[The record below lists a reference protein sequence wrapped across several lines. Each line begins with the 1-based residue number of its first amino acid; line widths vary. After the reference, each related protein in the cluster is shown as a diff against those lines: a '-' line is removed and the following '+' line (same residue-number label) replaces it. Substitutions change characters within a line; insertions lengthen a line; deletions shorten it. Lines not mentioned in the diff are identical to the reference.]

1 MAGKWLSRTLTLSV
15 WTLALLSVSYWG
27 LKLVGSSGTPV
38 NVASV
43 TVPLPASDPAA
54 LARALGPAVAV
65 ATAPLPIAAPAIDP
79 STRFQ
84 LVGVVASRANTGV
97 ALISVEGKVA
107 RPFRVGSQIAD
118 AYLLKSVSTRS
129 ATLAPL
135 AADGTGFTIQL
146 ALGTDSVATGL
157 PGLVG
162 IPGKPGTPGLHGLP
176 GLPGAPAVA
185 TPVPS
190 PQAPAQPTEALRQP
204 RNRQSAL

>member
-1 MAGKWLSRTLTLSV
+1 MSV

-43 TVPLPASDPAA
+43 TVPPPASDPAA

-135 AADGTGFTIQL
+135 AANGTAFTIQL
-146 ALGTDSVATGL
+146 ALSADSVATGP
-157 PGLVG
+157 PGLGG
-162 IPGKPGTPGLHGLP
+162 IPGIPGLRGLS

-185 TPVPS
+185 IPVPT
-190 PQAPAQPTEALRQP
+190 PQPPPQPTEAQRQP
-204 RNRQSAL
+204 RNRESAL